1 MAPNTRSAA
10 QHTAPNSWSAA
21 QHVLAL
27 VEIWALVAE
36 HSGFVGAWRLMRVC
50 RASLE
55 GVKEYLGTLPGL
67 VICGGDDDS
76 GLQSDV
82 WRLDLATLQ
91 WGPLPSLVVA
101 RDGHAWCTVRGS
113 LVVLG
118 GCINDDEED
127 VISSVEMLSAWDAGG
142 DGAFTNLPPLSCGGV
157 GGAVAVAVEESTSA
171 AGQVLLLGL
180 LGGEGEQVDEDEF
193 GVPTVQLVDLATSVC
208 TPQPDCLN
216 DYRRDVR
223 FTAVRMPDGR
233 VVCAGGGASHKSV
246 EVLGPPAGGASSEY
260 RPGQSFPR

>member
-36 HSGFVGAWRLMRVC
+36 PSGFVGARRLMRVC

-91 WGPLPSLVVA
+91 WGSLPSLVVA
-101 RDGHAWCTVRGS
+101 RDRHAWCTVRGA

-118 GCINDDEED
+118 GCINDKEEGI
-127 VISSVEMLSAWDAGG
+127 ISSVEMLSAWDAGG

-157 GGAVAVAVEESTSA
+157 GGAVAVAVDESTSA
-171 AGQVLLLGL
+171 AGQVLLLGV
-180 LGGEGEQVDEDEF
+180 LGGEGATDEDDFDEDEF
-193 GVPTVQLVDLATSVC
+193 GVPIMATVQLVDLATGAC
-208 TPQPDCLN
+208 TPQPAFLTN
-216 DYRRDVR
+216 YRLDIR

-233 VVCAGGGASHKSV
+233 VVCAGGGA
-246 EVLGPPAGGASSEY
+246 
-260 RPGQSFPR
+260 